1 MPEKTKKN
9 RSVWDHSERTTV
21 EPRYNEVLYLTN
33 DFIYPWVI
41 VKYMEKNLDIKYNE
55 TSL

>member
-1 MPEKTKKN
+1 M
-9 RSVWDHSERTTV
+9 WDHSERTTV
-21 EPRYNEVLYLTN
+21 EPRYNETLYNEVLYLTN